1 MSRDQT
7 RNPEKRAA
15 LIQEM
20 FSEIRAGQRA
30 TDAIDEASGKLL
42 GLNRTDGHCMDLLDE
57 RGQMTAGHLAE
68 ATGLTTG
75 AITAVLDR
83 LEKLGYVHRIRDT
96 EDRRRV
102 LVDLTPEARRVTWE
116 LYGPLAAAGAAI
128 AERYDD
134 SELELLLGFVRESRR
149 MGEQHAATL
158 RERARERERE
168 RDEKG

>member
-1 MSRDQT
+1 MSRDQP

-20 FSEIRAGQRA
+20 FGEIRAGQRA
-30 TDAIDEASGKLL
+30 TDAIDEASGRLL
-42 GLNRTDGHCMDLLDE
+42 GINRTDGHCMDLLDE

-96 EDRRRV
+96 ADRRRV
-102 LVDLTPEARRVTWE
+102 LVELT
-116 LYGPLAAAGAAI
+116 
-128 AERYDD
+128 
-134 SELELLLGFVRESRR
+134 
-149 MGEQHAATL
+149 
-158 RERARERERE
+158 
-168 RDEKG
+168 